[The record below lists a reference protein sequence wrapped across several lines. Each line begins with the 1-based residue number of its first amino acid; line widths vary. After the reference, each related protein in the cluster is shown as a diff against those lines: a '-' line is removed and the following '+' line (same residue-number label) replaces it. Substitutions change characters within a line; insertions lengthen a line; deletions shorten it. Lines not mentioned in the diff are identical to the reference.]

1 MPSIQYDLEYLRA
14 GLEELESYLLSNELY
29 WPVGAKP
36 PAGEP
41 AYPRLTLSG
50 LLLARKRLHARSL
63 PNNLPVDLARLDQRL
78 DETRDRWRV
87 AWEAKATRE
96 FHARL
101 NLWRDF
107 LQEYRDHPENNA
119 DRYAYEVQRRA
130 MLDLLAPD
138 ATGAP
143 QAERDLLHSLDQ
155 LLRAVLV
162 SGEFVWETELQHGF
176 PADEYW
182 YLYGRLK
189 K

>member
-1 MPSIQYDLEYLRA
+1 MSDFFGSTAIRAIRSETPGDLRA
-14 GLEELESYLLSNELY
+14 ELE
-29 WPVGAKP
+29 
-36 PAGEP
+36 
-41 AYPRLTLSG
+41 
-50 LLLARKRLHARSL
+50 
-63 PNNLPVDLARLDQRL
+63 RLDQTL
-78 DETRDRWRV
+78 DDMRSHWRV
-87 AWEAKATRE
+87 AWEAKAARE

-143 QAERDLLHSLDQ
+143 QAERDLLRSLDQ

-162 SGEFVWETELQHGF
+162 PGEFAWEPDMQGGF
-176 PADEYW
+176 PQDEYW